1 MDEKIQHHR
10 GGFEMTRVIKV
21 IETYERRGRGTIED
35 PVRKVYQ
42 LWTLD
47 GEKIFEEDDYLKE
60 SEK

>member
-1 MDEKIQHHR
+1 
-10 GGFEMTRVIKV
+10 MTRVIKV